1 MTVQSISYSS
11 KLFQKKV
18 EHNLICLTI
27 DVEWANSDVLAD
39 LVRILDYHKLPATFF
54 CTHANINLP
63 DRYERGLHPNF
74 RRGGETL
81 QKLEAEV
88 GPVLNEWSD
97 IEIYQYV
104 VQATHTFCPEAIGV
118 RTHSLFYDFALIPIY
133 REVGLQYDSSY
144 FQPMVLG
151 LSPYLKAYN
160 LLEIP
165 IYYMDHFDLI
175 EQATEFKVGNLH
187 LDQSGI
193 KVFDFHPNMVF
204 INASNEEQY
213 LDSKPYYH
221 NYEQLLKRRYSGRG
235 VRTLFLELLDFIAT
249 KQLRTAT
256 LRDVNTAWR
265 TT

>member
-1 MTVQSISYSS
+1 MTMQSIF
-11 KLFQKKV
+11 FQKKV

-27 DVEWANSDVLAD
+27 DVEWASPDVLAD
-39 LVRILDYHKLPATFF
+39 LVSILDDHKLPATFL

-88 GPVLNEWSD
+88 GAALNEWSD
-97 IEIYQYV
+97 IEIYRYV
-104 VQATHTFCPEAIGV
+104 VQTTHTYCPEAIGV
-118 RTHSLFYDFALIPIY
+118 RAHSLFYDSALIPIY
-133 REVGLQYDSSY
+133 REAGLQYDSSY

-151 LSPYLKAYN
+151 LSPYLKEYE

-165 IYYMDHFDLI
+165 IYYMDHIDLL
-175 EQATEFKVGNLH
+175 EQITEFKVENLH

-249 KQLRTAT
+249 KQLPTAT